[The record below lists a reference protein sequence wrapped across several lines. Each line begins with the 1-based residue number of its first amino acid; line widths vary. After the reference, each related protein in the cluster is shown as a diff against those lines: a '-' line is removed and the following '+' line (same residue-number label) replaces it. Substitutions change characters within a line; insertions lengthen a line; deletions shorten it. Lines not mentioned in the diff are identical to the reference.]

1 MSDVTASR
9 PLLLLVEDE
18 PLLASNLCQNLET
31 QFEIDVAS
39 NVEEARALFSTRK
52 YDVILSDHMLPGKA
66 QGLDFL
72 IEALERRPETKRIL
86 MTGYL
91 NPELLTRGVA
101 LAQLS
106 ACLIKPVEIMRLRK
120 ELDEALGRR

>member
-1 MSDVTASR
+1 MPSDSSSR
-9 PLLLLVEDE
+9 PFLLLVEDE
-18 PLLASNLCQNLET
+18 AALAVMLCASLEDL
-31 QFEIDVAS
+31 FEVDVAG
-39 NVEEARALFSTRK
+39 NVAEARALLCSRK
-52 YDVILSDHMLPGKA
+52 FNLILCDHMLPGKE

-72 IEALERRPETKRIL
+72 IEAMRQQPDAKRIL

-91 NPELLTRGVA
+91 NPELLSRGSA

-106 ACLIKPVEIMRLRK
+106 ACLIKPVEISRLRK

>member
-1 MSDVTASR
+1 MSGAPVSR
-9 PLLLLVEDE
+9 PSLLLVEDE
-18 PLLASNLCQNLET
+18 PMLASTLCQNLED
-31 QFEIDVAS
+31 QFEIEVAS

-72 IEALERRPETKRIL
+72 IEALERSPETKRIL

>member
-1 MSDVTASR
+1 MSDAPVSR
-9 PLLLLVEDE
+9 PLLLIVEDE
-18 PLLASNLCQNLET
+18 PLLASTLCQNLEN
-31 QFEIDVAS
+31 QFEIEVAS
-39 NVEEARALFSTRK
+39 NVEEARALFNTRN
-52 YDVILSDHMLPGKA
+52 YDVILSDHMLPGKP

-72 IEALERRPETKRIL
+72 IEALKRRPETKRIL

-91 NPELLTRGVA
+91 NPELLSRGVA

>member
-1 MSDVTASR
+1 MADVTPSR

-18 PLLASNLCQNLET
+18 PLLASTLCQNLEN
-31 QFEIDVAS
+31 QFEIEVAS
-39 NVEEARALFSTRK
+39 NVEEARALFNSRK
-52 YDVILSDHMLPGKA
+52 YDVILSDHMLPGKP

-91 NPELLTRGVA
+91 NPELLSRGAA

>member
-1 MSDVTASR
+1 MSDAPVSL
-9 PLLLLVEDE
+9 PLLLLIEDE
-18 PLLASNLCQNLET
+18 PLLASTLSQNLEN

-39 NVEEARALFSTRK
+39 NVEEAQALFNTRK
-52 YDVILSDHMLPGKA
+52 YDVILSDHMLPGKK

>member
-1 MSDVTASR
+1 MSNELPRR
-9 PLLLLVEDE
+9 PAVLLVEDE
-18 PLLASNLCQNLET
+18 APLASVLCVSLQD
-31 QFEIDVAS
+31 QYDVEVAG
-39 NVEEARALFSTRK
+39 NVAEAQALLSTRDF
-52 YDVILSDHMLPGKA
+52 DVILSDHMLPGKL

-72 IEALERRPETKRIL
+72 IEALHQKPETKRIL

-91 NPELLTRGVA
+91 NPELLSRSSS

-120 ELDEALGRR
+120 ELDEAIGRR